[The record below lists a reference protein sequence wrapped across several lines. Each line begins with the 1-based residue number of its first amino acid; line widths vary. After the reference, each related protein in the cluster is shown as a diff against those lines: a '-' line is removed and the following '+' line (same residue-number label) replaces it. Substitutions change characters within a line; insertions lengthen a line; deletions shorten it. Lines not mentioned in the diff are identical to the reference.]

1 MTCYTDLYT
10 PSPSDEAPRRQTLAI
25 TATEEQVTVE
35 RRMSAAI
42 ITLNLPDQRN
52 PLSVDMMQALS
63 DELKVIAQDADI
75 RVVIIRGEGKI
86 FSSGHNLKEMT
97 DRGIDEQRHIFD
109 VCTEMM
115 QTVQQIPQPVIAQV
129 HGVAAAAGCQLVATC
144 DLAVAADTTLFLTPG
159 VRIGLFCSTPMV
171 ALSRNVGRKRA
182 MEMLLTGEPISAD
195 TAVEWG
201 LINRSV
207 PAEHL
212 EEEVWKFVEKLAASS
227 PLTMS
232 IGKQAFYQQIDVPQE
247 QAYGLM
253 SETMA
258 TNVVTGDA
266 QEGIDAFLSKRQ
278 PVWQGK

>member
-1 MTCYTDLYT
+1 MLN
-10 PSPSDEAPRRQTLAI
+10 E
-25 TATEEQVTVE
+25 TAEDQVTVE
-35 RRMSAAI
+35 RRLPAAI

-52 PLSVDMMQALS
+52 PLSVALMRALR
-63 DELKVIAQDADI
+63 DELKRLASDSEV
-75 RVVIIRGEGKI
+75 RVVVIRGAGKI
-86 FSSGHNLKEMT
+86 FSSGHNLREMT
-97 DRGIDEQRHIFD
+97 DRALEEQREVFD

-144 DLAVAADTTLFLTPG
+144 DLAVAADSTLFLTPG

-182 MEMLLTGEPISAD
+182 MEMLLTGDPITAA

-201 LINRSV
+201 LINRAV
-207 PAEHL
+207 PADQL
-212 EEEVWKFVEKLAASS
+212 EDEVWSFVEKLAASS

-232 IGKQAFYQQIDVPQE
+232 IGKQAFYEQIDAPQA
-247 QAYGLM
+247 QAYALM

-258 TNVVTGDA
+258 TNAVACDA
-266 QEGIDAFLSKRQ
+266 QEGIDAFLTKRE

>member
-1 MTCYTDLYT
+1 MVN
-10 PSPSDEAPRRQTLAI
+10 AI
-25 TATEEQVTVE
+25 AQQQVTVE
-35 RRMSAAI
+35 RRRSAAI
-42 ITLNLPDQRN
+42 LTLNLPDQRN
-52 PLSVDMMQALS
+52 PLSVAMMKALC
-63 DELKVIAQDADI
+63 DELKAIADDAQV
-75 RVVIIRGEGKI
+75 RVVVIRGEGKI

-97 DRGIDEQRHIFD
+97 DRGIDEQRQIFE

-171 ALSRNVGRKRA
+171 ALSRNIGRKRA

-212 EEEVWKFVEKLAASS
+212 EDEVWKFVDKLSASS
-227 PLTMS
+227 PLTMAT
-232 IGKQAFYQQIDVPQE
+232 GKHAFYEQIEVAQD
-247 QAYGLM
+247 QAYALM

-266 QEGIDAFLSKRQ
+266 QEGIDAFLTKRQ